1 MPTIKHQCPHCL
13 VQDLA
18 LVATT
23 ASFFTHDGQHA
34 RDEKGILHLRCPRC
48 ELPSAAELTRTNQ
61 NTTFGQVTNLAG
73 DPTNYGWRV
82 TEFWPDPPK
91 PLIPEFLPPDIERA
105 YLQAERNFVVE
116 GNEEASGTMYRK
128 ALDVGLKKIDPTL
141 TGTLGAKLKALTTRG
156 KLTAD
161 IADWADHVRELGN
174 DAAHEETAIPRKDLE
189 DLRGITE
196 MVLRYLFTLPN
207 MSKKRR
213 GQKLEWEP

>member
-1 MPTIKHQCPHCL
+1 
-13 VQDLA
+13 
-18 LVATT
+18 
-23 ASFFTHDGQHA
+23 
-34 RDEKGILHLRCPRC
+34 
-48 ELPSAAELTRTNQ
+48 
-61 NTTFGQVTNLAG
+61 
-73 DPTNYGWRV
+73 
-82 TEFWPDPPK
+82 
-91 PLIPEFLPPDIERA
+91 
-105 YLQAERNFVVE
+105 
-116 GNEEASGTMYRK
+116 MYRK